1 MIKRIVL
8 EGTKK
13 EVEIIGAENLTLAG
27 IRAIE
32 ALNANGILEEIEAN
46 GEIEVSENDEYIE
59 LNNYEYRY
67 FNSYDEA
74 EEAAIQWNI
83 EVLKDCCGLN
93 DNLINIAEINGFI
106 RTDWFEEYWTEYHER
121 LFYDEDIEYI
131 ATEEQMEQ
139 LEQGNV
145 TEEEIRENYFIS
157 LQESIK
163 GQEIEEYKIQFGDEE
178 FQRVLIEENLI
189 DLEELAKYCVD
200 VDGVAHALA
209 SYDGEEIEHEGM
221 YLYRVN

>member
-1 MIKRIVL
+1 MIKRIIL

-13 EVEIIGAENLTLAG
+13 EVKIIGAENLTLAG
-27 IRAIE
+27 IKALNV
-32 ALNANGILEEIEAN
+32 LNANEILEEIEAN
-46 GEIEVSENDEYIE
+46 GEIEVSANDEYIE
-59 LNNYEYRY
+59 LNGYEYRY
-67 FNSYDEA
+67 FDSYDEA

-93 DNLINIAEINGFI
+93 DNLINIAEYNGFI
-106 RTDWFEEYWTEYHER
+106 KADWFEEYWTESNER
-121 LFYDEDIEYI
+121 LVYDEYIEYI
-131 ATEEQMEQ
+131 ATEEQLEQ
-139 LEQGNV
+139 LEEGNV

-163 GQEIEEYKIQFGDEE
+163 GQEMDEYKIQFGDEE

>member
-1 MIKRIVL
+1 MIKRIIL

-13 EVEIIGAENLTLAG
+13 EVKIIGAENLTLAG
-27 IRAIE
+27 IKALNV
-32 ALNANGILEEIEAN
+32 LNANEILEEIEAN
-46 GEIEVSENDEYIE
+46 GEIEVSENGEYIE
-59 LNNYEYRY
+59 LNGYEYRY
-67 FNSYDEA
+67 FDSYDEA
-74 EEAAIQWNI
+74 EAAAIEWNI
-83 EVLKDCCGLN
+83 EVLKDCGLN

-106 RTDWFEEYWTEYHER
+106 KADWFEEYWTESNER
-121 LFYDEDIEYI
+121 LVYDEYIEYI
-131 ATEEQMEQ
+131 ATEEQLEQ
-139 LEQGNV
+139 LEEGET

-163 GQEIEEYKIQFGDEE
+163 GQEMDEYKFNFGEEE
-178 FQRVLIEENLI
+178 FQRVLISENLI

>member
-1 MIKRIVL
+1 MIKRIIL

-13 EVEIIGAENLTLAG
+13 EVKIIGAENLTLAG
-27 IRAIE
+27 IKALNV
-32 ALNANGILEEIEAN
+32 LNANEILEEIEAN
-46 GEIEVSENDEYIE
+46 GEIEVSENGEYIE
-59 LNNYEYRY
+59 LNGYEYRY
-67 FNSYDEA
+67 FDSYDEA

-83 EVLKDCCGLN
+83 EVLKDCGLS
-93 DNLINIAEINGFI
+93 DYLIDIADIQGFI
-106 RTDWFEEYWTEYHER
+106 DVDWFKKYLTEYHER
-121 LFYDEDIEYI
+121 LVYDEYIEYI
-131 ATEEQMEQ
+131 ATNEQLEQ
-139 LEQGNV
+139 LEQGET

-163 GQEIEEYKIQFGDEE
+163 GQEMDEYKFNFGEEE
-178 FQRVLIEENLI
+178 FQRVLISENLI

>member
-32 ALNANGILEEIEAN
+32 ALNANEILEEIEAN
-46 GEIEVSENDEYIE
+46 GKIEVSENGEYIE
-59 LNNYEYRY
+59 LNGYEYRY
-67 FNSYDEA
+67 FDSYDEA

-83 EVLKDCCGLN
+83 EVLKDCGLS
-93 DNLINIAEINGFI
+93 DYLIDIADIQGFI
-106 RTDWFEEYWTEYHER
+106 DVDWFKEFWAESNEM
-121 LFYDEDIEYI
+121 LAFDESIEYI
-131 ATEEQMEQ
+131 ATNEQ
-139 LEQGNV
+139 LEQLEEGET

-157 LQESIK
+157 LQDSIK
-163 GQEIEEYKIQFGDEE
+163 GQEMDEYKFNFGEEE
-178 FQRVLIEENLI
+178 FQRVLISENLI

>member
-1 MIKRIVL
+1 MIKRIIL

-13 EVEIIGAENLTLAG
+13 EVKIIGAENLTLAG
-27 IRAIE
+27 IKALNV
-32 ALNANGILEEIEAN
+32 LNANEILEEIEAN
-46 GEIEVSENDEYIE
+46 GEIEASANDEYIE
-59 LNNYEYRY
+59 LNGYEYRY
-67 FNSYDEA
+67 FDSYDEA

-83 EVLKDCCGLN
+83 EVLKNCGLS
-93 DNLINIAEINGFI
+93 DYLIGIAEYNGFI
-106 RTDWFEEYWTEYHER
+106 RTNWFEEYWTESNEMLAYNES
-121 LFYDEDIEYI
+121 IEYI
-131 ATEEQMEQ
+131 ATEDQLEQ
-139 LEQGNV
+139 LEQGET

-163 GQEIEEYKIQFGDEE
+163 GQKMDEYKYQFGEEE

-200 VDGVAHALA
+200 VDGVAHSLA
-209 SYDGEEIEHEGM
+209 TYDGEEIEHEGM

>member
-1 MIKRIVL
+1 MIKRIIL

-13 EVEIIGAENLTLAG
+13 EVKIIGTENLTLAG
-27 IRAIE
+27 IK
-32 ALNANGILEEIEAN
+32 ALNVLNAKGILEEIEAN
-46 GEIEVSENDEYIE
+46 GEIEIAANDEYIE
-59 LNNYEYRY
+59 LNGYEYRY
-67 FNSYDEA
+67 FDSYDEA

-83 EVLKDCCGLN
+83 EVLKDCGLS
-93 DNLINIAEINGFI
+93 DYLIDIADIQGFI
-106 RTDWFEEYWTEYHER
+106 DVDWFKEFWAESNEM
-121 LFYDEDIEYI
+121 LAFDESIEYI
-131 ATEEQMEQ
+131 ATNEQ
-139 LEQGNV
+139 LEQLEEGET

-157 LQESIK
+157 LQDSIK
-163 GQEIEEYKIQFGDEE
+163 GQEMDEYKFNFGDEE

>member
-83 EVLKDCCGLN
+83 EVLKDCGLN
-93 DNLINIAEINGFI
+93 DNLIEIAECNGFI
-106 RTDWFEEYWTEYHER
+106 KADWFKEYWTECHER
-121 LFYDEDIEYI
+121 LVYDEDIEYI
-131 ATEEQMEQ
+131 ATEEQLEQ
-139 LEQGNV
+139 LEEGET
-145 TEEEIRENYFIS
+145 TEEGIKENYFIS
-157 LQESIK
+157 LQDSIK
-163 GQEIEEYKIQFGDEE
+163 GQEIEEYKFQFGEEE

-200 VDGVAHALA
+200 IDGVAHSLA
-209 SYDGEEIEHEGM
+209 AYDGEEIEHEGM